1 MRNRLLLG
9 LLAFIVSITAHA
21 QSVDEIIAKS
31 LAPRGGVEKIKAVQ
45 SERLTGH
52 ISLGPDAEGPLLVQI
67 KRGGKIRQEMT
78 LKDRVN
84 IRASDGV
91 SGWAVNDGADAV
103 DLSAGDIRNMAGGA
117 DIDGPLMDYKAK
129 GNQVEYAGK
138 EKIEGKDGYKLLV
151 TLKSGQVRTEYIDCE
166 SNLGIKWAGKINANG
181 QELDVESFFRDYR
194 NVDGVKFAFLIDSN
208 TVGTPFK
215 QKITFEKVEVNP
227 TLDDALFAK
236 PAKQK

>member
-21 QSVDEIIAKS
+21 QSVDEIVAKS
-31 LAPRGGVEKIKAVQ
+31 LAARGGVEKIKAVQ

-52 ISLGPDAEGPLLVQI
+52 ISLGPDAEGPFLVQI

-138 EKIEGKDGYKLLV
+138 EKIEGKDAYKLLV
-151 TLKSGQVRTEYIDCE
+151 TLKGGQVRTEYIDCE

-227 TLDDALFAK
+227 TLDDALFAM